1 MDLIN
6 ACILLEIDTR
16 YLTKLSKEDI
26 KKKYHKVALKHHP
39 DKNGNTLEATRNF
52 QQIGEAYEYLMN
64 NLGFELEDNIY
75 NNSNQS
81 QYMNL
86 LQMFI
91 ANIIKGN
98 LKEIISNILST
109 ILKDSYSQLSNK
121 IFDELDRDTCFEIF
135 NFLNKYKLILHIKNE
150 FIENIR
156 NILINK
162 FSKDKIFILNP
173 NIDDLFDNN
182 IYKLMVEDQMYLVP
196 LWHNEL
202 YYDAKD
208 EESNEIIVFCSPD
221 LPENVSIDDNNH
233 LLVDLILEKEKMYKF
248 LDEEYLSITLGKK
261 KLSIPVKQLFIRKNQ
276 VKRFYKQG
284 ISEIMEQ
291 DIYNTTKKS
300 DIIINIQFI

>member
-300 DIIINIQFI
+300 DIIVTINFI

>member
-1 MDLIN
+1 MDIIN

>member
-1 MDLIN
+1 MDIIN
-6 ACILLEIDTR
+6 ACILLEIDVR

-39 DKNGNTLEATRNF
+39 DKNGNTLEATHNF
-52 QQIGEAYEYLMN
+52 QQISEAYEYLMN
-64 NLGFELEDNIY
+64 NLGFELEDNVC
-75 NNSNQS
+75 NNSNQT

-109 ILKDSYSQLSNK
+109 ILKDSYNQLSNK

-135 NFLNKYKLILHIKNE
+135 NFLNKYKLILHIKND

-156 NILINK
+156 NILIKK
-162 FSKDKIFILNP
+162 FSKDKIIILNP

-208 EESNEIIVFCSPD
+208 EESNEIIVLCSPD

-233 LLVDLILEKEKMYKF
+233 LLVDLILEKEKMYKL
-248 LDEEYLSITLGKK
+248 LDEEYLYVTLGKK
-261 KLSIPVKQLFIRKNQ
+261 EFSIPVNQLFLRKNQ
-276 VKRFYKQG
+276 IKRFYKQG
-284 ISEIMEQ
+284 ISEIIEQ